1 MTKIFFFMSLLSANI
16 YAKPNI
22 ILIFVDDLGYCD
34 SEIYG
39 CEEIKTPNIKKL
51 ADSGVSFSAGYV
63 TSPVC
68 STSRASLLTGKFVI
82 EDTME
87 VTIPIPADGPSFGVA
102 PSGT

>member
-1 MTKIFFFMSLLSANI
+1 MDRLKLIKNLKNSMTKIFFFMSLLSANI

-51 ADSGVSFSAGYV
+51 ADSGVSVSY
-63 TSPVC
+63 THLTLP
-68 STSRASLLTGKFVI
+68 TILLV
-82 EDTME
+82 
-87 VTIPIPADGPSFGVA
+87 
-102 PSGT
+102 